1 MDTDRKAWGSR
12 LRPMSKKRMAEG
24 KPFGLKRTSL
34 KPISKKQTQKIKTYR
49 AIAFETWGKKCF
61 LCGRTISQTLLCVHH
76 YNKNRNDNRPDN
88 LFPLCQKGFGCG
100 AHDHMGTEGLA
111 QLNAKIDAKLTEQN
125 RRYE

>member
-1 MDTDRKAWGSR
+1 MDTDRKSFNST
-12 LRPMSKKRMAEG
+12 LRPISKKKMEQG
-24 KPFGLKRTSL
+24 VKFGLKRTPL

-100 AHDHMGTEGLA
+100 AHNHMGTEGLA
-111 QLNAKIDAKLTEQN
+111 QLNAKIDAKLKEQN
-125 RRYE
+125 RGHE

>member
-1 MDTDRKAWGSR
+1 MDTDRKAFNST
-12 LRPMSKKRMAEG
+12 LRPVSKKRMAEG
-24 KPFGLKRTSL
+24 KPFGLKRTPI

-76 YNKNRNDNRPDN
+76 YNKNRNDNRPEN

-100 AHDHMGTEGLA
+100 AHNHMGTEGLA
-111 QLNAKIDAKLTEQN
+111 ELNAKIDYKLKDIN
-125 RRYE
+125 NDK